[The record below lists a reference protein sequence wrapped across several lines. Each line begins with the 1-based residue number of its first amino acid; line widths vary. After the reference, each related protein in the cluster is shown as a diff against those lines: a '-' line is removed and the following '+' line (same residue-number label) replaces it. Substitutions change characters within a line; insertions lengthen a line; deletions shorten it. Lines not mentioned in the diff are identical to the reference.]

1 MFKSL
6 SIRVISLVMAGVTV
20 ILVFFTL
27 FFASELTKSAHP

>member
-27 FFASELTKSAHP
+27 FLHRSLQSSAHL